1 MCPSLC
7 PRPSGL
13 AKLFPP
19 RRTALA
25 AGCYAPLLGIR
36 FTPKLAL
43 SLRLSSDPT
52 KYRKFVPR
60 RSGLGDFFLRFVYHL
75 SKYWVLKCSPGVR
88 FDAQGRPEGGVGRG
102 DVYSVGPTPT
112 LPLVRAPSF
121 SRADAA
127 SPRRRPRVGPGRPQ
141 GTNPRNMSIPRPRHD
156 GLSIPSACLY
166 PLLCLKY
173 CFSPYNGGFRLRL
186 FLAKVTKRVL
196 SVHTKKQRV
205 RWRRGLRETV
215 CRSYRGF

>member
-19 RRTALA
+19 PRRTALA
-25 AGCYAPLLGIR
+25 AGCCAPLLGIR

-60 RSGLGDFFLRFVYHL
+60 RSGLGDFFAFCLPPL
-75 SKYWVLKCSPGVR
+75 KILGIKVLTRVR
-88 FDAQGRPEGGVGRG
+88 VDAQGRPEGGVGRG
-102 DVYSVGPTPT
+102 GVYSVGPTPT

-141 GTNPRNMSIPRPRHD
+141 GTNPRNMSIARPRHD
-156 GLSIPSACLY
+156 GLSIPRRKGLR
-166 PLLCLKY
+166 
-173 CFSPYNGGFRLRL
+173 FGFRGR
-186 FLAKVTKRVL
+186 AK
-196 SVHTKKQRV
+196 
-205 RWRRGLRETV
+205 RETGP
-215 CRSYRGF
+215 RGPGRQFESTCLRRQLSGT

>member
-19 RRTALA
+19 PRRTALA
-25 AGCYAPLLGIR
+25 AGCCAPLLGIR

-75 SKYWVLKCSPGVR
+75 SKYWVLKCLQGVR

-102 DVYSVGPTPT
+102 GVYSVGPTPT

-141 GTNPRNMSIPRPRHD
+141 GSYKQTDTNNVARVSLLRS
-156 GLSIPSACLY
+156 GALASGELACTII
-166 PLLCLKY
+166 
-173 CFSPYNGGFRLRL
+173 
-186 FLAKVTKRVL
+186 V
-196 SVHTKKQRV
+196 
-205 RWRRGLRETV
+205 
-215 CRSYRGF
+215 

>member
-52 KYRKFVPR
+52 KYRKFVPC

-141 GTNPRNMSIPRPRHD
+141 GSYKQTDTNNVARVSLR
-156 GLSIPSACLY
+156 S
-166 PLLCLKY
+166 
-173 CFSPYNGGFRLRL
+173 GF
-186 FLAKVTKRVL
+186 
-196 SVHTKKQRV
+196 
-205 RWRRGLRETV
+205 WRRGELACTISAR
-215 CRSYRGF
+215 

>member
-75 SKYWVLKCSPGVR
+75 SKYWVLKCLPGVR

-141 GTNPRNMSIPRPRHD
+141 GSYKQTDTNNVARVSLR
-156 GLSIPSACLY
+156 S
-166 PLLCLKY
+166 
-173 CFSPYNGGFRLRL
+173 GF
-186 FLAKVTKRVL
+186 
-196 SVHTKKQRV
+196 
-205 RWRRGLRETV
+205 WRRGNWRA
-215 CRSYRGF
+215 R

>member
-19 RRTALA
+19 PRRTALA
-25 AGCYAPLLGIR
+25 AGCCAPLLGIR

-75 SKYWVLKCSPGVR
+75 SKYWVLKCLQGGRVLCGPHPDPSPRPSPFVFEGRRGVAAAAPAGWPWKAPGHEP
-88 FDAQGRPEGGVGRG
+88 AQHEHSSAPARRLEHTSPKGPEIW
-102 DVYSVGPTPT
+102 
-112 LPLVRAPSF
+112 F
-121 SRADAA
+121 SRARQAGNGAA
-127 SPRRRPRVGPGRPQ
+127 RPRA
-141 GTNPRNMSIPRPRHD
+141 TI
-156 GLSIPSACLY
+156 
-166 PLLCLKY
+166 
-173 CFSPYNGGFRLRL
+173 
-186 FLAKVTKRVL
+186 
-196 SVHTKKQRV
+196 
-205 RWRRGLRETV
+205 
-215 CRSYRGF
+215 

>member
-13 AKLFPP
+13 AKLFPPP

-102 DVYSVGPTPT
+102 DVTLWAPPRPFPSSEPLRFRGPT
-112 LPLVRAPSF
+112 
-121 SRADAA
+121 
-127 SPRRRPRVGPGRPQ
+127 RRRR
-141 GTNPRNMSIPRPRHD
+141 
-156 GLSIPSACLY
+156 
-166 PLLCLKY
+166 
-173 CFSPYNGGFRLRL
+173 GG
-186 FLAKVTKRVL
+186 A
-196 SVHTKKQRV
+196 
-205 RWRRGLRETV
+205 RGLALEGPRALTN
-215 CRSYRGF
+215 RRTLIM